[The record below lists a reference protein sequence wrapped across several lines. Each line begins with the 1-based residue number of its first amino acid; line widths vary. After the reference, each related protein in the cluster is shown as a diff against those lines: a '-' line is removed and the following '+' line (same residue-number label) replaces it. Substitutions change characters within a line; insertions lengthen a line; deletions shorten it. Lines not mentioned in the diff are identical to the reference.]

1 MNSVLS
7 SIKKMIGIEED
18 YTHFDKDIIVQINS
32 TLITLRQIGVEMK
45 ENFFVVDHSNTWDE
59 SMIDASILDMV
70 ELYIY
75 LKVRLIFDPPQNT
88 SVQDSINK
96 NLSEIEFRLS
106 IKDSF
111 K

>member
-1 MNSVLS
+1 MNSILS

-32 TLITLRQIGVEMK
+32 TLITLRQIGVDMK
-45 ENFFVVDHSNTWDE
+45 ENFFVVDNSNTWDE
-59 SMIDASILDMV
+59 SMIDVSILDMV